1 MDKITIASR
10 ILTNG
15 TQSIEVKI
23 YQPFYNGSE
32 WSCEFEIFS
41 EGSSIISNHI
51 YAEDSVQALLIC
63 NTAIKRKLEQ
73 EIAGYYWIDEELGTG
88 FPEYMP
94 EEVGI
99 DFINEIRNL
108 IEEKLKERNEEFE
121 RLRRESKGSSD

>member
-23 YQPFYNGSE
+23 YQPFHNGSE

-41 EGSSIISNHI
+41 EGSSIISNHA
-51 YAEDSVQALLIC
+51 YAEDSVQALLLC

-73 EIAGYYWIDEELGTG
+73 ELAGYYWIDEELGTG